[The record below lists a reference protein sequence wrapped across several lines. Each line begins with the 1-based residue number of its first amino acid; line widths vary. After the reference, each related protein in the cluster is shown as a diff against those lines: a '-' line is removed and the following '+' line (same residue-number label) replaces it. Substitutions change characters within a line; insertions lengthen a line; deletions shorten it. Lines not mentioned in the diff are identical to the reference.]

1 MGNRR
6 LSARNLKIR
15 AANDD
20 VKERMS
26 KIFSELQNSSKTIVD
41 ELMGDAVISANG
53 RMVGYILTGKK

>member
-26 KIFSELQNSSKTIVD
+26 KIFRELQNSSKTIVD
-41 ELMGDAVISANG
+41 ELMGDAVIAANG

>member
-26 KIFSELQNSSKTIVD
+26 KIFRELQNSSKTIVD
-41 ELMGDAVISANG
+41 ELMGDAATAVSG